1 MADFLPVFTFF
12 KLPFS
17 IDSHAKEDF
26 LSFSLMSR
34 RQTMS
39 KQIASAVSA
48 NGAQPSLAVQH
59 VDAVSV
65 PTLVKPA
72 PTTAAT
78 PAATLPGPTA
88 AERMDQA
95 AHALLSRAAMG
106 LSPISLSLAWADW
119 ALHLA
124 VSPGRQSTLARQ
136 AAKLA
141 GSMLPAQAGTADGT
155 KRPES
160 DERFR
165 DAAWER
171 WPFNTFKNQYKA
183 ACAWWEQAVQV
194 DGVARHHGHLVNFF
208 TRQWL
213 DAISPSNFTAT
224 NPQVQQ
230 ALRHSGGQSAVEGH
244 RLLARDLAEYAAKKL
259 PGGDKA
265 AAALPPLAYR
275 VGKDVAV
282 TPGKVVFRNHL
293 IELICYEPTTETVH
307 PEPLLIVPSCIMKY
321 YILDLSP
328 GNSMVRYLVSQ
339 GHTVYI
345 ISWRNPQVE
354 DRDLGVRDYLRSGVM
369 DAMAAVARTSG
380 ARRIHAA
387 GYCLGG
393 TFLSIVAA
401 ALAGHQAAAEA
412 HPLRR
417 QSDLADLPQLQ
428 SITLLATLTDF
439 TEPGELGV
447 FIDDDQLR
455 TLREEMARTGFLS
468 GRQMAGSFQFL
479 GSRDLIWA
487 RNVRRYLLG
496 QDDQPNDL
504 MSWNADVTRLP
515 ERMHS
520 EYLQSLYLNNALATG
535 RYRVGDAAVAL
546 SDVHAPLFVVG
557 TARDHVAPWKSVY
570 KIHLLTD
577 TDTTFVLASGGHNA
591 GIVSEPGHARRS
603 YQLAHRVVGQAYV
616 APEDYVSTAA
626 AHEGSWWE
634 AWSAWLAQRSGPRV
648 ASQPVPVDM
657 ALDDAPGQYVHVRHA
672 D

>member
-1 MADFLPVFTFF
+1 MTKEVASSTSTLASPLAMAVPPALT
-12 KLPFS
+12 
-17 IDSHAKEDF
+17 A
-26 LSFSLMSR
+26 
-34 RQTMS
+34 
-39 KQIASAVSA
+39 QIAQA
-48 NGAQPSLAVQH
+48 LAP
-59 VDAVSV
+59 V
-65 PTLVKPA
+65 P
-72 PTTAAT
+72 AAT
-78 PAATLPGPTA
+78 PSA

-95 AHALLSRAAMG
+95 AHAMLSRVSGG

-119 ALHLA
+119 AMHLA
-124 VSPGRQSTLARQ
+124 ASPGRQSTLAQQ
-136 AAKLA
+136 AAKLLSAA
-141 GSMLPAQAGTADGT
+141 GPAAGPTADAP

-165 DAAWER
+165 DPAWEQ
-171 WPFNTFKNQYKA
+171 WPFNVYKNQYKA
-183 ACAWWEQAVQV
+183 ACAWWEQAVQL

-213 DAISPSNFTAT
+213 DAMSPSNFAAT

-230 ALRHSGGQSAVEGH
+230 ALRDSAGQSLAAGS
-244 RLLARDLAEYAAKKL
+244 RLLTRDLAEQATKQ
-259 PGGDKA
+259 PGDGEAA
-265 AAALPPLAYR
+265 AAALPPLPYR
-275 VGKDVAV
+275 VGQDVAV
-282 TPGKVVFRNHL
+282 TPGKVVYRNHL
-293 IELICYEPTTETVH
+293 IELIRYEPTTETVH

-339 GHTVYI
+339 GHVVYI
-345 ISWRNPQVE
+345 ISWRNPDAA
-354 DRDLGVRDYLRSGVM
+354 DRDLGMRDYLRSGVM

-380 ARRIHAA
+380 TRRLHAA

-401 ALAGHQAAAEA
+401 ALAGHHAAGEA

-417 QSDLADLPQLQ
+417 QSDIADLPQLQ
-428 SITLLATLTDF
+428 SVTLLATLTDF

-535 RYRVGDAAVAL
+535 RYRVGDVAVAL
-546 SDVHAPLFVVG
+546 SDLHAPMFIVG

-577 TDTTFVLASGGHNA
+577 TETTFVLASGGHNA

-603 YQLAHRVVGQAYV
+603 YQLASREPGQAYV
-616 APEDYVSTAA
+616 APEDYAA
-626 AHEGSWWE
+626 GAPAHEGSWWE

-648 ASQPVPVDM
+648 ALPPLPKDV

>member
-1 MADFLPVFTFF
+1 MFEQNPLTAGKSNALQPR
-12 KLPFS
+12 P
-17 IDSHAKEDF
+17 
-26 LSFSLMSR
+26 
-34 RQTMS
+34 
-39 KQIASAVSA
+39 
-48 NGAQPSLAVQH
+48 AQPALASQ
-59 VDAVSV
+59 
-65 PTLVKPA
+65 LPA
-72 PTTAAT
+72 KAAPQ
-78 PAATLPGPTA
+78 PAAACVPPVPQSAQQL
-88 AERMDQA
+88 DQA

-119 ALHLA
+119 AMHLA

-136 AAKLA
+136 ALQLA
-141 GSMLPAQAGTADGT
+141 GGALSTQPPQSP
-155 KRPES
+155 RPES
-160 DERFR
+160 DDRFR
-165 DAAWER
+165 DPAWEQ
-171 WPFNTFKNQYKA
+171 WPFNVFKHQYKA
-183 ACAWWEQAVQV
+183 ACAWWEQAVQA
-194 DGVARHHGHLVNFF
+194 DGVARHNAHLVNFF

-213 DAISPSNFTAT
+213 DALSPSNFAAT
-224 NPQVQQ
+224 NPVVQQ
-230 ALRHSGGQSAVEGH
+230 ALRDSSGRNLAEGC
-244 RLLARDLAEYAAKKL
+244 RLLVQDLVQQAASQAA
-259 PGGDKA
+259 PGKPGD
-265 AAALPPLAYR
+265 AALQPLPYR
-275 VGKDVAV
+275 VGADVAV
-282 TPGKVVFRNHL
+282 TPGKVVYCNHL
-293 IELICYEPTTETVH
+293 IELIRYEPTTDTVH
-307 PEPLLIVPSCIMKY
+307 PEPVLIVPSCIMKY

-328 GNSMVRYLVSQ
+328 DNSMVRYLTGQ

-345 ISWRNPQVE
+345 ISWRNPE
-354 DRDLGVRDYLRSGVM
+354 AADRDLGMRDYLRNGVM
-369 DAMAAVARTSG
+369 EAMAAVARSSG

-401 ALAGHQAAAEA
+401 ALAGCQATDNV

-417 QSDLADLPQLQ
+417 GSDVADLPTLA
-428 SITLLATLTDF
+428 SVTLLATLTDF

-468 GRQMAGSFQFL
+468 GKQMAASFQFL
-479 GSRDLIWA
+479 GSRDLVWA
-487 RNVRRYLLG
+487 RSVRRYLLG

-557 TARDHVAPWKSVY
+557 TARDHVAPWKAVY

-603 YQLAHRVVGQAYV
+603 YQLARRTPGQAYV
-616 APEDYVSTAA
+616 APEDYAATAA
-626 AHEGSWWE
+626 SHAGSWWE
-634 AWSAWLAQRSGPRV
+634 AWSAWLVGRSGPRV
-648 ASQPVPVDM
+648 SAQPIAADES
-657 ALDDAPGQYVHVRHA
+657 LDDAPGQYVHVRHA